1 MDQSVSSWIYIY
13 IDEKVNDADALK
25 KSRLNVV
32 MAPKGR
38 SECGNQKYRQAAPS
52 LEKTMTF

>member
-1 MDQSVSSWIYIY
+1 MDK
-13 IDEKVNDADALK
+13 KVNDADALK

-32 MAPKGR
+32 MAPKDR
-38 SECGNQKYRQAAPS
+38 RECGNQKYRQAAPS